1 MKKLLLSASLLFL
14 MFACGEDADSP
25 DDAGAKRDTTLVG
38 EGNSGKN
45 KLSPDVIKGII
56 ESIPNPIE
64 ISFLIKDMGVKYNPA
79 ILNST
84 DKVSSYNTEYKKALN
99 LGVYSTDLGYANIY
113 SQSQDAIGF
122 LTGVKD
128 MADGLNIGKFFDFET
143 IKQLASSSDNMN
155 ELLQETTMN
164 LQKMNDYLQKED
176 RTDAT
181 VLILAGAWIEAV
193 YLTTNVAKEQR
204 NKELEIR
211 IAEQK
216 VTLDQLLLLLGHYE
230 SSPKMRTL
238 RENLSDLDKIYSKI
252 DVKYIKG
259 ESKEVIENGILTIQQ
274 TEIPEI
280 TMTTQDLDN
289 IYAKIVEIRNSI
301 IN

>member
-25 DDAGAKRDTTLVG
+25 GDAGAKRDTTVVG

-164 LQKMNDYLQKED
+164 LQ
-176 RTDAT
+176 
-181 VLILAGAWIEAV
+181 
-193 YLTTNVAKEQR
+193 
-204 NKELEIR
+204 
-211 IAEQK
+211 
-216 VTLDQLLLLLGHYE
+216 
-230 SSPKMRTL
+230 
-238 RENLSDLDKIYSKI
+238 
-252 DVKYIKG
+252 
-259 ESKEVIENGILTIQQ
+259 
-274 TEIPEI
+274 
-280 TMTTQDLDN
+280 
-289 IYAKIVEIRNSI
+289 
-301 IN
+301 

>member
-1 MKKLLLSASLLFL
+1 M
-14 MFACGEDADSP
+14 
-25 DDAGAKRDTTLVG
+25 
-38 EGNSGKN
+38 
-45 KLSPDVIKGII
+45 
-56 ESIPNPIE
+56 
-64 ISFLIKDMGVKYNPA
+64 
-79 ILNST
+79 
-84 DKVSSYNTEYKKALN
+84 
-99 LGVYSTDLGYANIY
+99 
-113 SQSQDAIGF
+113 
-122 LTGVKD
+122 
-128 MADGLNIGKFFDFET
+128 
-143 IKQLASSSDNMN
+143 
-155 ELLQETTMN
+155 
-164 LQKMNDYLQKED
+164 
-176 RTDAT
+176 
-181 VLILAGAWIEAV
+181 
-193 YLTTNVAKEQR
+193 AKEQR

-238 RENLSDLDKIYSKI
+238 RENLTDLDKIYAKI

>member
-25 DDAGAKRDTTLVG
+25 DDAGTKRDTTVVG
-38 EGNSGKN
+38 EGSSGKN

-238 RENLSDLDKIYSKI
+238 RENLSDLDKIYAKI